1 MRMMQ
6 HKLRE
11 EERDQMRSSCEKNTS
26 VHSNVF
32 VYQWFESAP
41 SFHFSPAVKDEDS
54 DIDVPDDEGSGSDME
69 ECHPFKPRPTRSS
82 FMAGLQQKFYSL
94 MTTGSFHLLCPAIIF
109 LAE

>member
-1 MRMMQ
+1 MMRMMQ

-11 EERDQMRSSCEKNTS
+11 EERDMMRSSCEKNSS
-26 VHSNVF
+26 VHSDILVHL
-32 VYQWFESAP
+32 WFESVP

-82 FMAGLQQKFYSL
+82 FMAGLQ
-94 MTTGSFHLLCPAIIF
+94 
-109 LAE
+109 